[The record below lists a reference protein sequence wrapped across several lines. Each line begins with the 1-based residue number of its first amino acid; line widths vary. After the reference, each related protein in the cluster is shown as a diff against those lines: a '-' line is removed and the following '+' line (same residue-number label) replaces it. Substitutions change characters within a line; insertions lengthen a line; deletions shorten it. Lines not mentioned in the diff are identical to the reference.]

1 MIKAPLLR
9 RTIMPSQNH
18 FDAIALLKADHR
30 KVEDLFAEFEAAKGA
45 AKKQALVEKICTELS
60 AHTVIEEEIFYPA
73 CRGKVEEDLL
83 NEGYVE
89 HDGSKVLI
97 AELIASAPREEFYDA
112 KVKVLS
118 EQIEHHVHEE
128 EKRSE
133 GIFSQARAAGIDMD
147 ELGDRLMA
155 RKEAILA
162 EYKTS
167 GIPALETRT
176 FTGHTLE
183 QDEPVDENEAPV

>member
-1 MIKAPLLR
+1 
-9 RTIMPSQNH
+9 MPSQNR

-30 KVEDLFAEFEAAKGA
+30 KVEDLFAEFETAKGA

-73 CRGKVEEDLL
+73 CRGKVEEGLL

-167 GIPALETRT
+167 GIPAPETRT

-183 QDEPVDENEAPV
+183 QGEPVDENAAPV

>member
-1 MIKAPLLR
+1 VPDQDRL
-9 RTIMPSQNH
+9 
-18 FDAIALLKADHR
+18 DAIALLEADHR
-30 KVEDLFAEFEAAKGA
+30 KVEDLFVEFKAAKGA
-45 AKKQALVEKICTELS
+45 AKKQALVKEICAELLG
-60 AHTVIEEEIFYPA
+60 HTVIEEEIFYPA
-73 CRGKVEEDLL
+73 CRGKVEDGLL

-97 AELIASAPREEFYDA
+97 AELLAGAPNEEFYDA

-128 EKRSE
+128 ERRSD
-133 GIFSQARAAGIDMD
+133 GIFSQARAAGLDMD
-147 ELGDRLMA
+147 ELGDRMKA

-167 GIPALETRT
+167 GIPAPETRT

-183 QDEPVDENEAPV
+183 QGEPVDENEAPV

>member
-1 MIKAPLLR
+1 
-9 RTIMPSQNH
+9 MPSQNH

-30 KVEDLFAEFEAAKGA
+30 KVEDLFAEFKDAKGA
-45 AKKQALVEKICTELS
+45 AQQKTLVQKICTELS

-73 CRGKVEEDLL
+73 CRGKVEEDSL

-97 AELIASAPREEFYDA
+97 AELLASDPNEEFYDA

-128 EKRSE
+128 ERRSD
-133 GIFSQARAAGIDMD
+133 GIFSQARAAGLDMD
-147 ELGDRLMA
+147 EIGEHMKA

-167 GIPALETRT
+167 GIPAPATRT

-183 QDEPVDENEAPV
+183 QGEPVDENAAPV

>member
-1 MIKAPLLR
+1 
-9 RTIMPSQNH
+9 MPSQNH

-30 KVEDLFAEFEAAKGA
+30 KVEDLFAQFEAAKGA
-45 AKKQALVEKICTELS
+45 AKKQALVQNICTELS

-73 CRGKVEEDLL
+73 CRGKVEEGLL

-89 HDGSKVLI
+89 HDGSKVLV
-97 AELIASAPREEFYDA
+97 AELIASAPNEEFYDA

-133 GIFSQARAAGIDMD
+133 GIFSQARAAGINMD
-147 ELGDRLMA
+147 ELGERLMA

-162 EYKTS
+162 EYTTG
-167 GIPALETRT
+167 GIPAPETRT

-183 QDEPVDENEAPV
+183 QGETVENEAPV

>member
-1 MIKAPLLR
+1 
-9 RTIMPSQNH
+9 MPSQSH
-18 FDAIALLKADHR
+18 FDAIALLKGDHR
-30 KVEDLFAEFEAAKGA
+30 KVEDLFAQFEAAKGA
-45 AKKQALVEKICTELS
+45 AKKHALVEKICTELS

-73 CRGKVEEDLL
+73 CKGRVEEGLL

-97 AELIASAPREEFYDA
+97 AELIASAPNEEFYDA

-147 ELGDRLMA
+147 ELGDHLKA
-155 RKEAILA
+155 RKEVILA

-167 GIPALETRT
+167 GMPAPETRT

-183 QDEPVDENEAPV
+183 QGEPVDENKAPV

>member
-1 MIKAPLLR
+1 
-9 RTIMPSQNH
+9 MPDKERL
-18 FDAIALLKADHR
+18 DAIALLKADHR
-30 KVEDLFAEFEAAKGA
+30 EVEDLVAKFKAVKGA
-45 AKKQALVEKICTELS
+45 AQQKTLVQQICTALS

-73 CRGKVEEDLL
+73 CRGKVEDDLL

-97 AELIASAPREEFYDA
+97 AELLASAPDEEFYDA

-128 EKRSE
+128 ERRSD
-133 GIFSQARAAGIDMD
+133 GIFSQARAAGLDMD
-147 ELGDRLMA
+147 ELGDRLIA
-155 RKEAILA
+155 RKEAMLT
-162 EYKTS
+162 EYKTN
-167 GIPALETRT
+167 GIPAPETRT

-183 QDEPVDENEAPV
+183 QGEPVEESSVAG

>member
-1 MIKAPLLR
+1 
-9 RTIMPSQNH
+9 MPSQNH

-30 KVEDLFAEFEAAKGA
+30 KVEDLFAEFKDAKGA
-45 AKKQALVEKICTELS
+45 AQQKTLVQKICTELS

-97 AELIASAPREEFYDA
+97 AELLASAPNEEFYDA

-128 EKRSE
+128 ERRSD
-133 GIFSQARAAGIDMD
+133 GIFSQARAAGLDMD
-147 ELGDRLMA
+147 EIGERMKA

-167 GIPALETRT
+167 GIPAPATRT

-183 QDEPVDENEAPV
+183 QGEPVDENAAPV

>member
-1 MIKAPLLR
+1 
-9 RTIMPSQNH
+9 MPNENQL
-18 FDAIALLKADHR
+18 DAIALLKADHR
-30 KVEDLFAEFEAAKGA
+30 EVEDLFAKFKAAKGTA
-45 AKKQALVEKICTELS
+45 QKKTLVQQICTELS
-60 AHTVIEEEIFYPA
+60 THTVIEEEIFYPA

-97 AELIASAPREEFYDA
+97 AELLASAPDEEFYDA

-128 EKRSE
+128 ERRSD
-133 GIFSQARAAGIDMD
+133 GIFSQARAAGLDMD
-147 ELGDRLMA
+147 ELGDRLKA

-167 GIPALETRT
+167 GIPAPETRT

-183 QDEPVDENEAPV
+183 QGERVDENAAPV

>member
-1 MIKAPLLR
+1 VPDENR
-9 RTIMPSQNH
+9 Q
-18 FDAIALLKADHR
+18 DAIALLKVDHR
-30 KVEDLFAEFEAAKGA
+30 NVEDLFAEFKATKGA
-45 AKKQALVEKICTELS
+45 AKKQAMVEKICAELS
-60 AHTVIEEEIFYPA
+60 GHSVIEEEIFYPA
-73 CRGKVEEDLL
+73 CRGKVEDGLL

-97 AELIASAPREEFYDA
+97 AELLASAPNEEFYDA

-128 EKRSE
+128 ERRSD

-147 ELGDRLMA
+147 ELGHLMKV
-155 RKEAILA
+155 RKKALLA
-162 EYKTS
+162 EYKTG
-167 GIPALETRT
+167 GIPAPETRT

-183 QDEPVDENEAPV
+183 QGEPVEETKAPV

>member
-1 MIKAPLLR
+1 
-9 RTIMPSQNH
+9 MPDDRQ
-18 FDAIALLKADHR
+18 DAIALLKADHR
-30 KVEDLFAEFEAAKGA
+30 NVEDLFAEFKAAKGA
-45 AKKQALVEKICTELS
+45 AKKQALVEKICAELS
-60 AHTVIEEEIFYPA
+60 GHTVIEEEIFYPA
-73 CRGKVEEDLL
+73 FRGKVEAGLL
-83 NEGYVE
+83 NEGYVA

-97 AELIASAPREEFYDA
+97 AELLDGAPKEEFYDA

-128 EKRSE
+128 EKRSD

-147 ELGDRLMA
+147 ELGNLMKA
-155 RKEAILA
+155 RKKALLA

-167 GIPALETRT
+167 GIPAPETRT

-183 QDEPVDENEAPV
+183 QGEPVEETKAPL